1 LRIPKK
7 VRIQYQLRS
16 EGCLLSPAESFL
28 LFSQALPSQDL
39 GFADSKAKTLELEV
53 GGLNV
58 TIHQS
63 PTLLLSNRKGGT
75 TGTVL
80 WRISPLFADWISSPT
95 NPLFRQEVLGP
106 TSTVIE
112 LGCGISGV
120 VALALAGRIGKY
132 IATDQEYLLKTL
144 KQNIDEN
151 LAIPEPAKSK
161 KRAAQLNARAERIPH
176 SQAKVEVMALDWE
189 LSSLSSLPS
198 FVGGSGAVDV
208 VIACDCI
215 YNEAL
220 IGPLVRTCA
229 DICRLRN
236 ELDPKTPTVCIVA
249 QQLRSPDVFEAW
261 AKAFIR
267 LFSFWR
273 LPDGLLS
280 DELRSDSG
288 YVVHLGILRERP
300 SLEST

>member
-1 LRIPKK
+1 MGLPDLIRILGDGIEDP
-7 VRIQYQLRS
+7 
-16 EGCLLSPAESFL
+16 EEESFL
-28 LFSQALPSQDL
+28 LFSQSLPSQDL
-39 GFADSKAKTLELEV
+39 GFANSKAKTLELEV

-63 PTLLLSNRKGGT
+63 PTLLSSNRDGGT
-75 TGTVL
+75 TGAVL
-80 WRISPLFADWISSPT
+80 WRISPIFADWITSPQ
-95 NPLFRQEVLGP
+95 NPLFHQGVLGP

-151 LAIPEPAKSK
+151 LAVPEPAKSK
-161 KRAAQLNARAERIPH
+161 KGTAKLHGRAERLPK
-176 SQAKVEVMALDWE
+176 SQAKVKVMALDWE

-198 FVGGSGAVDV
+198 FVGGSGTVDA

-220 IGPLVRTCA
+220 IEPLVRTCA
-229 DICRLRN
+229 DICRLRS
-236 ELDPKTPTVCIVA
+236 EHDPKTPTVCVVA

-261 AKAFIR
+261 AKAFIG
-267 LFSFWR
+267 LFRFWR
-273 LPDGLLS
+273 LPDELLS

-288 YVVHLGILRERP
+288 YVVHLGILQKTTSMEC
-300 SLEST
+300 S